1 MTSLE
6 MERKLNSEGFGLVG
20 GVDEVGRGCLAGP
33 VAAGFVIFPADI
45 DDDILHQIT
54 DSKKLTAIKRQDLLK
69 IIQEHA
75 LSAQV
80 GWASVD
86 EIDSIGIAPA
96 TKLAM
101 KRAIEKSLIRPDYLL
116 VDAINLDDL
125 PFPQRAIIKGDQIS
139 RTIAA
144 ASIVAKVVRDQYMS
158 DIAPKYLGYDFEK
171 NKGYGTKD
179 HMIAIKSLGP
189 TDVHRISFEPV
200 ASMNS

>member
-1 MTSLE
+1 MV
-6 MERKLNSEGFGLVG
+6 KINKIA

-33 VAAGFVIFPADI
+33 VAAGFVIFPTDV

>member
-33 VAAGFVIFPADI
+33 VAAGFVIFPADV

>member
-6 MERKLNSEGFGLVG
+6 MERKLNSQGFGLVG

-33 VAAGFVIFPADI
+33 VAAGFVIFPADV
-45 DDDILHQIT
+45 DDDTLHQIT

>member
-1 MTSLE
+1 MTSLQI
-6 MERKLNSEGFGLVG
+6 ERELNLQGFGLVG

-45 DDDILHQIT
+45 NDQILWEIT
-54 DSKKLTAIKRQDLLK
+54 DSKKITAVKRRGLLK
-69 IIQEHA
+69 LIQSEA

-101 KRAIEKSLIRPDYLL
+101 RRAIEQSLIRPDYLL
-116 VDAINLDDL
+116 VDAVKLDDL
-125 PFPQRAIIKGDQIS
+125 PFPYQAIIKGDQIS

-144 ASIVAKVVRDQYMS
+144 ASILAKVIRDQYMS
-158 DIAPKYLGYDFEK
+158 NIALKYPGYDFEK
-171 NKGYGTKD
+171 NKGYGTRD

-189 TDVHRISFEPV
+189 TDLHRRSFEPV

>member
-6 MERKLNSEGFGLVG
+6 MERKLNSQGFGLVG

-33 VAAGFVIFPADI
+33 VAAGFVIFPADV

-75 LSAQV
+75 LSAKV

>member
-1 MTSLE
+1 M
-6 MERKLNSEGFGLVG
+6 
-20 GVDEVGRGCLAGP
+20 
-33 VAAGFVIFPADI
+33 AAGFVIFPTDV

-80 GWASVD
+80 GWGSVD

>member
-1 MTSLE
+1 MTSLQI
-6 MERKLNSEGFGLVG
+6 ERKLNSQGFGLVG

-33 VAAGFVIFPADI
+33 VAAGFVIFPPDV
-45 DDDILHQIT
+45 DDHILAQIT
-54 DSKKLTAIKRQDLLK
+54 DSKKLTSIRRQTLLK
-69 IIQEHA
+69 VIQSEA

-86 EIDSIGIAPA
+86 EIDSMGIAPA

-101 KRAIEKSLIRPDYLL
+101 QRAIEESLVRPDYLL
-116 VDAINLDDL
+116 IDAVKLDDL
-125 PFPQRAIIKGDQIS
+125 SVPQQSIIKGDQIS

-144 ASIVAKVVRDQYMS
+144 ASIVAKVIRDQYMS
-158 DIAPKYLGYDFEK
+158 DISLKYPGYHFEK

-189 TDVHRISFEPV
+189 TDLHRVSFEPV

>member
-1 MTSLE
+1 MTSLQI
-6 MERKLNSEGFGLVG
+6 ERKLNLQGFGLVG

-33 VAAGFVIFPADI
+33 VAAGFVIFPADV
-45 DDDILHQIT
+45 DDHILSQIT

-69 IIQEHA
+69 TIQSEA

-86 EIDSIGIAPA
+86 EIDTIGIAPA

-116 VDAINLDDL
+116 VDAVKLDDL
-125 PFPQRAIIKGDQIS
+125 PFPQQAIIKGDQIS

-144 ASIVAKVVRDQYMS
+144 ASIVAKVTRDQYMS
-158 DIAPKYLGYDFEK
+158 EIALKYPGYDFEK

-179 HMIAIKSLGP
+179 HMSAIKSSGP
-189 TDVHRISFEPV
+189 TDVHRVSFEPV

>member
-1 MTSLE
+1 M
-6 MERKLNSEGFGLVG
+6 
-20 GVDEVGRGCLAGP
+20 
-33 VAAGFVIFPADI
+33 
-45 DDDILHQIT
+45 
-54 DSKKLTAIKRQDLLK
+54 
-69 IIQEHA
+69 
-75 LSAQV
+75 
-80 GWASVD
+80 D

-125 PFPQRAIIKGDQIS
+125 PFPQRAVIKGDQIS

>member
-6 MERKLNSEGFGLVG
+6 MERKLNSQGFGLVG

-33 VAAGFVIFPADI
+33 VAAGFVIFPADV

-189 TDVHRISFEPV
+189 TDVLRIRFEPV

>member
-6 MERKLNSEGFGLVG
+6 MERKLNSQGFGLVG
-20 GVDEVGRGCLAGP
+20 GVDEVGRGCLAGA
-33 VAAGFVIFPADI
+33 VAAGFVIFRADV

-125 PFPQRAIIKGDQIS
+125 PFPQRAVIKGDQIS

>member
-6 MERKLNSEGFGLVG
+6 MERKLNSQGFGLVG

-33 VAAGFVIFPADI
+33 VAAGFVIFPADV

-125 PFPQRAIIKGDQIS
+125 PFPQRAVIKGDQIS

>member
-6 MERKLNSEGFGLVG
+6 MERKLNSQGFGLVG

-33 VAAGFVIFPADI
+33 VAAGFVIFPADV

>member
-6 MERKLNSEGFGLVG
+6 MERKLNSQGFGLVG

-33 VAAGFVIFPADI
+33 VAAGFVIFPTDV

>member
-6 MERKLNSEGFGLVG
+6 MERKLNSQGFGLVG

-33 VAAGFVIFPADI
+33 VAAGFVIFPADV

-69 IIQEHA
+69 TIQEHA

-96 TKLAM
+96 TNLAM

>member
-6 MERKLNSEGFGLVG
+6 MERKLNSQGFGLVG

-33 VAAGFVIFPADI
+33 VAAGFVIFPTDV

-125 PFPQRAIIKGDQIS
+125 PFPQRAVIKGDQIS

>member
-6 MERKLNSEGFGLVG
+6 MERKLTSQGFGLVG

-33 VAAGFVIFPADI
+33 VAAGFVIFPADV

-54 DSKKLTAIKRQDLLK
+54 DSKKLTAIKRQELLK

-125 PFPQRAIIKGDQIS
+125 PFPQRAVIKGDQIS

>member
-33 VAAGFVIFPADI
+33 VAAGFVIFPADV

-144 ASIVAKVVRDQYMS
+144 ASIVAKVVRDRYMS

>member
-6 MERKLNSEGFGLVG
+6 MERKLNSQGFGLVG

-33 VAAGFVIFPADI
+33 VAAGFVIFPTDV

-125 PFPQRAIIKGDQIS
+125 PFPQRAIIKGEQIS